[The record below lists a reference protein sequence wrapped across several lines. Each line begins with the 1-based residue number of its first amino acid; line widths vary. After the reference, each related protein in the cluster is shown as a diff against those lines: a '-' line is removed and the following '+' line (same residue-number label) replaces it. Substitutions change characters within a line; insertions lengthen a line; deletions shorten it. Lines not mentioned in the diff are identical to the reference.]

1 MTSTPD
7 GHYPTARSNP
17 GDEKSAIYHLA
28 SQCRQRFESL
38 SRQME
43 SPIDMQHHLSIIN
56 HSQGRFS
63 VWANNIG
70 ALRDP
75 KSTSS
80 LDYRLRDGM
89 QMRKSV
95 TKALVDIKES
105 AERAKAIAAGELPNR
120 DNQSFEPFMN
130 ASAADPSPRAFQFDP
145 LLPNTHSPVDEP
157 VTTELDEL
165 LASIQ
170 ASVDRLFRLSMLI
183 RRSRPR
189 GRQSTETGALGVDPS
204 MDIRHVEDK
213 FPKVKEAEWLAER
226 LGMAIAK
233 RRAFICYRQLHHQ
246 RLTEQSQDLAEDS
259 KARSRRAPSTIAT
272 TYEEG
277 SINIEQHAAKL
288 LEPSIITE
296 AKSFATAF
304 GADENGDLRV
314 PDLTR
319 LEFHGIQL
327 KYFSTFD
334 CPFCRTIQTVS
345 SEREWRRHVFTDLQ
359 PYICTLEGCSSGSF
373 SSRHEW
379 FNHEIESHR
388 KQWRC
393 AKCHSSKFTSASS
406 LRDHFDSVHPG
417 SFTNSQWPLILKT
430 CERPLRNFGPSS
442 CPLCFSWDLPEG
454 KAYNAEEFCR
464 HLGSHLQQ
472 LALTALPI
480 AIEGLVVLDDGDVEE
495 TDDSDVPDP
504 SLGPHVLAVGIR
516 EVVTDEK
523 TNTFEFIVKA
533 RFKNEEFWRLRREY
547 QDFYDLHVSLLDTK
561 LLQKAD
567 SLGQTLPYMP
577 GPVGNVTMSISEGRL
592 KHLDTYLSYLVRQ
605 PAHISRSKLVRN
617 FFKPRVADRRAT
629 TNYYDE

>member
-1 MTSTPD
+1 
-7 GHYPTARSNP
+7 
-17 GDEKSAIYHLA
+17 
-28 SQCRQRFESL
+28 
-38 SRQME
+38 
-43 SPIDMQHHLSIIN
+43 MQHHLSIIN

-70 ALRDP
+70 ALRVP
-75 KSTSS
+75 ESTSS

-95 TKALVDIKES
+95 TQALVDIKES
-105 AERAKAIAAGELPNR
+105 AERGRFVAFSVLFFTYKISLAKAIAAGELPNR

-130 ASAADPSPRAFQFDP
+130 ASAADPSPRAF
-145 LLPNTHSPVDEP
+145 LPNTHSPVDEP

-189 GRQSTETGALGVDPS
+189 GRQPTETGALGVDPS

-288 LEPSIITE
+288 LEPSIITT
-296 AKSFATAF
+296 ATSFATAF

-345 SEREWRRHVFTDLQ
+345 SEREWRFVSFCPCCHAAANDNRRHVFTDLQ
-359 PYICTLEGCSSGSF
+359 PYICTFEGCSSGSF
-373 SSRHEW
+373 SSRHDW
-379 FNHEIESHR
+379 FNHEVESHR
-388 KQWRC
+388 KQWCC

-442 CPLCFSWDLPEG
+442 CPLCFSWDPPEG

-533 RFKNEEFWRLRREY
+533 RFKNEGFWRLRREY

-561 LLQKAD
+561 LLQTAD
-567 SLGQTLPYMP
+567 SLGRTLPYMP